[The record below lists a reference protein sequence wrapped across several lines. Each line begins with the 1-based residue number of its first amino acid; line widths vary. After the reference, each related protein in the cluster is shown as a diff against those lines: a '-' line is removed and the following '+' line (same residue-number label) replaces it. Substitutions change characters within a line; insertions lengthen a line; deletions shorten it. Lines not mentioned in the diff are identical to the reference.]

1 MTEDRI
7 KRMPQQEQGAQR
19 EGGVLGESRKGMFLQ
34 PEVPL
39 PPDFVLPSVALTRP
53 PVEQVATTPP
63 ASGQQANTPQ
73 E

>member
-39 PPDFVLPSVALTRP
+39 PAEFVLPSVALTRP
-53 PVEQVATTPP
+53 TVEQVATTPP
-63 ASGQQANTPQ
+63 ASGQQANTTQ